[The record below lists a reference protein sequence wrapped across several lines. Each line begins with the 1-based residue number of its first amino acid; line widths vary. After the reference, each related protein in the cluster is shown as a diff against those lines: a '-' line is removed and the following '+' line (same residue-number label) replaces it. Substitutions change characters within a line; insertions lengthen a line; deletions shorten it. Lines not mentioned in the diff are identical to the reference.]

1 MGTLQNWPRQVN
13 TSPVEVLDIIK
24 ANIRVLAD
32 ALSVEFA
39 TESTVLVFEQA
50 VGETRSWSVAVN
62 GVTVPAVNGVAEVI
76 VERDTEVDYQI
87 LVEGGADVSGSLIAM
102 GPNLGIQLER
112 FEPVGSEYTVT
123 ITSTTPGAV
132 VMINGVEGTTLTV
145 DAGSTVTWEVSA
157 GDDWVAQSGTIESIS
172 ANYTQAVTLVTAWS
186 YEVPQVS
193 LSYGSAVPVTGGTVS
208 PTLSYTQVAHNVNT
222 GDSTITTGG
231 VVAYTISQQAAAT
244 VAQSGDV
251 TFVSAGTAI
260 ETAPATATV
269 TVTVALNGQTGR
281 ASAPVSRVANTI
293 QSVALSASATEV
305 TPVFSGA
312 VAAGGGSGS
321 YHIIGT
327 LLSGAVV
334 SVPGLSVLSVESW
347 ASFAD
352 GTYTISSR
360 GTEVGEERTSA
371 LSISVAASQSQA
383 EVSWSGEVSQEANA
397 AIYAAPV
404 VSAFAYG
411 EVPAAGGTAA
421 PSALVYSQAVSYTSG
436 ASGEA
441 ITGDL
446 ASPAAGVAITYSA
459 ESHPINTN
467 SGEFSVVGLGTVV
480 TEVEVIDTVSV
491 TVALNG
497 ESGEASA
504 EVSQAANT
512 VSYSEPVVSLSY
524 ADIIPASG
532 GSASPTLSYVQ
543 TATYASGD
551 SSEISE
557 GGSVTY
563 AGSVVD
569 SETGDVSAASLETTE
584 SEQATVDTVTAT
596 VALNGKSGSSAA
608 VPVYQAANVA
618 TYGASVVVSGFAYSS
633 SVSAAGGS
641 VSPDAGLSYSL
652 AVSYTSGSSSEI
664 TTGGSISYAA
674 DSLSWGSVDPS
685 TGAVTASSRGTEVGD
700 ASTGSVIV
708 TVSIPGVGSA
718 GSISGSAEAA
728 VTQEAN
734 AATYASPVVS
744 LAYSTDIPAS
754 GGVAEP
760 TLSYVQSVT
769 YTSGDSAEVSSG
781 GAVTYAGGS
790 VDASSGEVTG
800 SDLGTTEQAR
810 TVVDT
815 VTATVVLNGQSGS
828 SAGVPVYQAANVAT
842 YGDSVEVSGF
852 AYPASAISAAGG
864 SASPEAGLAY
874 SLSVSYTSGASST
887 ITSGGTISYSSS
899 IDWGEL
905 DSETGEVTASSRGTE
920 VGDVNTAQVAVQVSV
935 PAGDGSVS
943 GSAEA
948 TVTQEANTAVYAAPV
963 VSLSYASDIPAN
975 GGSVDPTL
983 SYTQEVT
990 YTSGETSDITSGG
1003 EVTYSGTSVNTSTG
1017 AVTGADLST
1026 TVQERSVVDTVTASV
1041 SLNGQAGTSS
1051 AVEVYQAAN
1060 VASYGESVVISGFA
1074 YPSSAIAAAGGSQ
1087 SPEGGMTYS
1096 LSVSYTSGASSSI
1109 TEGGSVSYTSPI
1121 DWGSVDPESGEV
1133 TAASRGTTAGEAN
1146 TAQVTAT
1153 VTISGVGSDG
1163 SISGSAEA
1171 AVTQEANTASYGV
1184 PVLVKGS
1191 YEEFPAEGATK
1202 TPSETTY
1209 TQQVTYTSGSTDEVS
1224 SGATITYNMDSTA
1237 GFTLDSTET
1246 GQLTAAAQEPGQPT
1260 RSANVTVTVSVNGQ
1274 SASDTIVASQAAGA
1288 AAA

>member
-1 MGTLQNWPRQVN
+1 MSTLQNWPRQVN

-87 LVEGGADVSGSLIAM
+87 LVEDGADVSGSLIAM

-132 VMINGVEGTTLTV
+132 VMINGVEGTSLTV

-157 GDDWVAQSGTIESIS
+157 GNDWVAQSGTIESIS

-193 LSYGSAVPVTGGTVS
+193 LSYAATAPVTGGTVS

-222 GDSTITTGG
+222 GDSTITSGG
-231 VVAYTISQQAAAT
+231 VVTYFISQQPAAS
-244 VAQSGDV
+244 VAQSGVV
-251 TFVSAGTAI
+251 TFASAGTAV

-269 TVTVALNGQTGR
+269 TVTVALNGQTGH
-281 ASAPVSRVANTI
+281 ATAPVSRVANTI
-293 QSVALSASATEV
+293 QSVALSASDTAV
-305 TPVFSGA
+305 TPVFSGEVPA
-312 VAAGGGSGS
+312 SGASGS
-321 YHIIGT
+321 YFVIGT

-334 SVPGLSVLSVESW
+334 SLPSVSVLSVESW
-347 ASFAD
+347 ATFTGGS
-352 GTYTISSR
+352 YTISSR
-360 GTEVGEERTSA
+360 GTEVGEARTSA
-371 LSISVAASQSQA
+371 LSITIAASGSQA
-383 EVSWSGEVSQEANA
+383 EVSWSGEVSQAANA
-397 AIYAAPV
+397 AIYAKPV

-411 EVPAAGGTAA
+411 EVPAAGGTAS
-421 PSALVYSQAVSYTSG
+421 PSALAYSQAVSYTSG
-436 ASGEA
+436 ASGET

-446 ASPAAGVAITYSA
+446 ASPAAGVDITYSA

-467 SGEFSVVGLGTVV
+467 SGEFSVDGLGTVV

-532 GSASPTLSYVQ
+532 GSVSPTLSYAQ

-563 AGSVVD
+563 AGSVVN
-569 SETGDVSAASLETTE
+569 SETGAVSAASLETTE
-584 SEQATVDTVTAT
+584 SEQAT
-596 VALNGKSGSSAA
+596 
-608 VPVYQAANVA
+608 
-618 TYGASVVVSGFAYSS
+618 
-633 SVSAAGGS
+633 
-641 VSPDAGLSYSL
+641 
-652 AVSYTSGSSSEI
+652 
-664 TTGGSISYAA
+664 
-674 DSLSWGSVDPS
+674 
-685 TGAVTASSRGTEVGD
+685 
-700 ASTGSVIV
+700 
-708 TVSIPGVGSA
+708 
-718 GSISGSAEAA
+718 
-728 VTQEAN
+728 
-734 AATYASPVVS
+734 
-744 LAYSTDIPAS
+744 
-754 GGVAEP
+754 
-760 TLSYVQSVT
+760 
-769 YTSGDSAEVSSG
+769 
-781 GAVTYAGGS
+781 
-790 VDASSGEVTG
+790 
-800 SDLGTTEQAR
+800 
-810 TVVDT
+810 VDT

-864 SASPEAGLAY
+864 SASPEAGLTY

-887 ITSGGTISYSSS
+887 ITSGGAISYSSS

-920 VGDVNTAQVAVQVSV
+920 VGDVNTAQVTVQVSV
-935 PAGDGSVS
+935 PAGDDSVS

-948 TVTQEANTAVYAAPV
+948 TVTQEANAAVYAAPV

-1017 AVTGADLST
+1017 AVTGVDLST
-1026 TVQERSVVDTVTASV
+1026 TAQERSVVDTVTATV
-1041 SLNGQAGTSS
+1041 VLNGQSGVSS
-1051 AVEVYQAAN
+1051 AIAVYQAAN
-1060 VASYGESVVISGFA
+1060 VATYGESVVISGFT
-1074 YPSSAIAAAGGSQ
+1074 YPSSAISAAGGSA

-1096 LSVSYTSGASSSI
+1096 LSVSYTSGASSSV
-1109 TEGGSVSYTSPI
+1109 TTGGVISYASSI
-1121 DWGSVDPESGEV
+1121 DWGSIDSESGEV

-1171 AVTQEANTASYGV
+1171 TVTQEANTASYGV

-1209 TQQVTYTSGSTDEVS
+1209 TQQVTYTSGSTNEVS

-1237 GFTLDSTET
+1237 GFTLDNTET

>member
-39 TESTVLVFEQA
+39 SESTVLVFEQA

-87 LVEGGADVSGSLIAM
+87 LVEDGADVSGSLIAM

-112 FEPVGSEYTVT
+112 FEPVSSEYTVT

-172 ANYTQAVTLVTAWS
+172 ENYTQAVTLVTAWS

-193 LSYGSAVPVTGGTVS
+193 LSYAATAPVTGGTVS

-231 VVAYTISQQAAAT
+231 VVTYTISQQAAAT
-244 VAQSGDV
+244 VAQSGVV
-251 TFVSAGTAI
+251 TFASAGTAI

-281 ASAPVSRVANTI
+281 ATAPVSRVANTI

-312 VAAGGGSGS
+312 VPAGGDSGS

-334 SVPGLSVLSVESW
+334 SVPGLSVSSVESW

-397 AIYAAPV
+397 AIYAVPV

-446 ASPAAGVAITYSA
+446 ASPAAGVDITYSA

-467 SGEFSVVGLGTVV
+467 SGEFSVDGLGTVV
-480 TEVEVIDTVSV
+480 TEVKVIDTVSV

-532 GSASPTLSYVQ
+532 GSVSPTLSYTQ

-563 AGSVVD
+563 AGSVVN
-569 SETGDVSAASLETTE
+569 SESGDVSAASLETTE
-584 SEQATVDTVTAT
+584 SEQAT
-596 VALNGKSGSSAA
+596 
-608 VPVYQAANVA
+608 
-618 TYGASVVVSGFAYSS
+618 
-633 SVSAAGGS
+633 
-641 VSPDAGLSYSL
+641 
-652 AVSYTSGSSSEI
+652 I
-664 TTGGSISYAA
+664 
-674 DSLSWGSVDPS
+674 
-685 TGAVTASSRGTEVGD
+685 
-700 ASTGSVIV
+700 
-708 TVSIPGVGSA
+708 
-718 GSISGSAEAA
+718 
-728 VTQEAN
+728 
-734 AATYASPVVS
+734 
-744 LAYSTDIPAS
+744 
-754 GGVAEP
+754 
-760 TLSYVQSVT
+760 
-769 YTSGDSAEVSSG
+769 
-781 GAVTYAGGS
+781 
-790 VDASSGEVTG
+790 
-800 SDLGTTEQAR
+800 
-810 TVVDT
+810 DT

-828 SAGVPVYQAANVAT
+828 SAGVPVYQAANVAL

-852 AYPASAISAAGG
+852 VYPASAIPAAGG
-864 SASPEAGLAY
+864 STSPEAGLTY

-887 ITSGGTISYSSS
+887 ITSGGTISYSSP

-905 DSETGEVTASSRGTE
+905 DSESGEVTAASRGTE
-920 VGDVNTAQVAVQVSV
+920 VGDANTAQVTVQVSV

-948 TVTQEANTAVYAAPV
+948 TVTQEANAAVYADPV
-963 VSLSYASDIPAN
+963 VSLSYASEIPAN
-975 GGSVDPTL
+975 GGSVNPTL
-983 SYTQEVT
+983 SYTQKVT

-1003 EVTYSGTSVNTSTG
+1003 VVSYSGTSVDTSSG

-1026 TVQERSVVDTVTASV
+1026 TAKERSVVDTVTASV
-1041 SLNGQAGTSS
+1041 SLNGKTGASS

-1060 VASYGESVVISGFA
+1060 VATYGESVVISGFA
-1074 YPSSAIAAAGGSQ
+1074 YPSSAIAAAGGSA

-1096 LSVSYTSGASSSI
+1096 LSVSYTSGASDSI

-1133 TAASRGTTAGEAN
+1133 TAASRGTEVGVAN

-1171 AVTQEANTASYGV
+1171 TVTQEANTASYEV
-1184 PVLVKGS
+1184 PVIVKGS

-1202 TPSETTY
+1202 TPSATAY
-1209 TQQVTYTSGSTDEVS
+1209 TQQATYTSGFTEDVT

-1237 GFTLDSTET
+1237 GFTLDNTET
-1246 GQLTAAAQEPGQPT
+1246 GQLTAAAQEPGQPP

-1288 AAA
+1288 AAE

>member
-87 LVEGGADVSGSLIAM
+87 LVEDGADVSGSLVAM

-123 ITSTTPGAV
+123 ITSTTPGAI
-132 VMINGVEGTTLTV
+132 VMINGVEGTALTV

-186 YEVPQVS
+186 YEVPQVN
-193 LSYGSAVPVTGGTVS
+193 LSYAATAPVTGGTVS

-231 VVAYTISQQAAAT
+231 VVTYTISQQAAAT

-251 TFVSAGTAI
+251 TFVSAGTTV

-281 ASAPVSRVANTI
+281 ATASVSRVANTI

-305 TPVFSGA
+305 TPVFSG
-312 VAAGGGSGS
+312 VVPAGGATGS

-334 SVPGLSVLSVESW
+334 SVPGLSVSSVESW

-360 GTEVGEERTSA
+360 GTEVGAERMSA
-371 LSISVAASQSQA
+371 LSISVAASQAQA

-404 VSAFAYG
+404 VSAFTYA
-411 EVPAAGGTAA
+411 EVPAAGGTAT
-421 PSALVYSQAVSYTSG
+421 PSALSYSQAVSYTSG

-446 ASPAAGVAITYSA
+446 TSPAAGVDITYSA

-467 SGEFSVVGLGTVV
+467 SGEFSVAGLGTVV
-480 TEVEVIDTVSV
+480 TEVKVIDTVSV
-491 TVALNG
+491 TITLNG
-497 ESGEASA
+497 ATGEASA

-524 ADIIPASG
+524 ADILPASG
-532 GSASPTLSYVQ
+532 GSVSPTLSYTQ

-563 AGSVVD
+563 AGSVVNA
-569 SETGDVSAASLETTE
+569 ETGDVSAASLETTE
-584 SEQATVDTVTAT
+584 SEQAT
-596 VALNGKSGSSAA
+596 
-608 VPVYQAANVA
+608 
-618 TYGASVVVSGFAYSS
+618 
-633 SVSAAGGS
+633 
-641 VSPDAGLSYSL
+641 
-652 AVSYTSGSSSEI
+652 I
-664 TTGGSISYAA
+664 
-674 DSLSWGSVDPS
+674 
-685 TGAVTASSRGTEVGD
+685 
-700 ASTGSVIV
+700 
-708 TVSIPGVGSA
+708 
-718 GSISGSAEAA
+718 
-728 VTQEAN
+728 
-734 AATYASPVVS
+734 
-744 LAYSTDIPAS
+744 
-754 GGVAEP
+754 
-760 TLSYVQSVT
+760 
-769 YTSGDSAEVSSG
+769 
-781 GAVTYAGGS
+781 
-790 VDASSGEVTG
+790 
-800 SDLGTTEQAR
+800 
-810 TVVDT
+810 DT

-864 SASPEAGLAY
+864 SASPEAGLTY

-887 ITSGGTISYSSS
+887 ITSGGTVSYSSP

-905 DSETGEVTASSRGTE
+905 DQESGEVTAASRGTE
-920 VGDVNTAQVAVQVSV
+920 VGDAHTAQVTVQVSV

-948 TVTQEANTAVYAAPV
+948 TVTQEANAAVYADPV

-1003 EVTYSGTSVNTSTG
+1003 EVTYSGTKVNSSTG
-1017 AVTGADLST
+1017 AVTGDDLSST
-1026 TVQERSVVDTVTASV
+1026 EQERSVIDTVTATV
-1041 SLNGQAGTSS
+1041 VLNGKTGVSS
-1051 AVEVYQAAN
+1051 ATAVYQAAN

-1074 YPSSAIAAAGGSQ
+1074 YPSSAISAAGGSA

-1096 LSVSYTSGASSSI
+1096 LSVTYTSGASSSV
-1109 TEGGSVSYTSPI
+1109 TTGGVISYASAI
-1121 DWGSVDPESGEV
+1121 DWGSIDSESGEI

-1171 AVTQEANTASYGV
+1171 TVTQEANTASYGV

-1202 TPSETTY
+1202 TPSATTY
-1209 TQQVTYTSGSTDEVS
+1209 TQEVTYTSGSTEEVT

-1246 GQLTAAAQEPGQPT
+1246 GQLTAAAQEQGQPT

>member
-1 MGTLQNWPRQVN
+1 M
-13 TSPVEVLDIIK
+13 EVLDIIK

-157 GDDWVAQSGTIESIS
+157 GDDWVTQSGTIESIS
-172 ANYTQAVTLVTAWS
+172 ENYTQAVTLVTAWS

-193 LSYGSAVPVTGGTVS
+193 LSYGSTAPVTGGTVS

-281 ASAPVSRVANTI
+281 ATAPVSRVANTI

-305 TPVFSGA
+305 TPVFSG
-312 VAAGGGSGS
+312 VVPAGGDTGS

-360 GTEVGEERTSA
+360 GTEVGAERTSA

-397 AIYAAPV
+397 AV
-404 VSAFAYG
+404 
-411 EVPAAGGTAA
+411 
-421 PSALVYSQAVSYTSG
+421 
-436 ASGEA
+436 
-441 ITGDL
+441 
-446 ASPAAGVAITYSA
+446 
-459 ESHPINTN
+459 
-467 SGEFSVVGLGTVV
+467 
-480 TEVEVIDTVSV
+480 
-491 TVALNG
+491 
-497 ESGEASA
+497 
-504 EVSQAANT
+504 
-512 VSYSEPVVSLSY
+512 Y
-524 ADIIPASG
+524 AD
-532 GSASPTLSYVQ
+532 
-543 TATYASGD
+543 
-551 SSEISE
+551 
-557 GGSVTY
+557 
-563 AGSVVD
+563 
-569 SETGDVSAASLETTE
+569 
-584 SEQATVDTVTAT
+584 
-596 VALNGKSGSSAA
+596 
-608 VPVYQAANVA
+608 
-618 TYGASVVVSGFAYSS
+618 
-633 SVSAAGGS
+633 
-641 VSPDAGLSYSL
+641 
-652 AVSYTSGSSSEI
+652 
-664 TTGGSISYAA
+664 
-674 DSLSWGSVDPS
+674 
-685 TGAVTASSRGTEVGD
+685 
-700 ASTGSVIV
+700 
-708 TVSIPGVGSA
+708 
-718 GSISGSAEAA
+718 
-728 VTQEAN
+728 
-734 AATYASPVVS
+734 
-744 LAYSTDIPAS
+744 
-754 GGVAEP
+754 
-760 TLSYVQSVT
+760 
-769 YTSGDSAEVSSG
+769 
-781 GAVTYAGGS
+781 
-790 VDASSGEVTG
+790 
-800 SDLGTTEQAR
+800 
-810 TVVDT
+810 
-815 VTATVVLNGQSGS
+815 
-828 SAGVPVYQAANVAT
+828 
-842 YGDSVEVSGF
+842 
-852 AYPASAISAAGG
+852 
-864 SASPEAGLAY
+864 
-874 SLSVSYTSGASST
+874 
-887 ITSGGTISYSSS
+887 
-899 IDWGEL
+899 
-905 DSETGEVTASSRGTE
+905 
-920 VGDVNTAQVAVQVSV
+920 
-935 PAGDGSVS
+935 
-943 GSAEA
+943 
-948 TVTQEANTAVYAAPV
+948 PV

-1003 EVTYSGTSVNTSTG
+1003 EVTYSGTKVNSSTG
-1017 AVTGADLST
+1017 AVTGDDLST
-1026 TVQERSVVDTVTASV
+1026 TEQERSVIDTVTATV
-1041 SLNGQAGTSS
+1041 VLNGKTGASS
-1051 AVEVYQAAN
+1051 ATEVYQAAN
-1060 VASYGESVVISGFA
+1060 VATYGESVVISGFA
-1074 YPSSAIAAAGGSQ
+1074 YPSSAISAAGGSQ

-1109 TEGGSVSYTSPI
+1109 TEGGTVSYTSPI

-1171 AVTQEANTASYGV
+1171 TVTQEANTASYAV
-1184 PVLVKGS
+1184 PVIVKGS

-1202 TPSETTY
+1202 TPSATTY
-1209 TQQVTYTSGSTDEVS
+1209 TQQVTYTSGSTEEVT
-1224 SGATITYNMDSTA
+1224 SGATITYSMDSTA

-1246 GQLTAAAQEPGQPT
+1246 GQLTAAAQLQGQPT
-1260 RSANVTVTVSVNGQ
+1260 RSANVKVTVSVNEQ

-1288 AAA
+1288 AAE

>member
-1 MGTLQNWPRQVN
+1 MGTLRNWPRQVN
-13 TSPVEVLDIIK
+13 TSPTEVLDIIK
-24 ANIRVLAD
+24 ANIRTLAD
-32 ALSVEFA
+32 ALSVQFS
-39 TESTVLVFEQA
+39 TESTVLVFEQS
-50 VGETRSWSVAVN
+50 VGETYPWSVAVN
-62 GVTVPAVNGVAEVI
+62 GVVHQAVNGVAEVL
-76 VERDTEVDYQI
+76 VERDTEVAYQI
-87 LVEGGADVSGSLIAM
+87 MVSGGSDISGTVLAS
-102 GPNLGIQLER
+102 GPNLGIKLPR
-112 FEPVGSEYTVT
+112 FTGVSSEYVVT

-132 VMINGVEGTTLTV
+132 VTINGVETTTATV

-157 GDDWVAQSGTIESIS
+157 GDDWVSQSGTIESIS
-172 ANYTQAVTLVTAWS
+172 ENHTQAVTLVTAWS

-193 LSYGSAVPVTGGTVS
+193 LSYGTTAPVTGGTVS

-231 VVAYTISQQAAAT
+231 NVTYTISQQAAAS

-281 ASAPVSRVANTI
+281 ASASVSRVANTI

-312 VAAGGGSGS
+312 VPAGGASGS

-334 SVPGLSVLSVESW
+334 SVPGLSVSSVESW

-404 VSAFAYG
+404 VSAFAYA
-411 EVPAAGGTAA
+411 EVPAAGGTAS
-421 PSALVYSQAVSYTSG
+421 PSALAYSQAVSYTSG

-446 ASPAAGVAITYSA
+446 ASPAAGVDITYSA

-467 SGEFSVVGLGTVV
+467 SGEFSVAGLGTVV

-532 GSASPTLSYVQ
+532 GSVSPTLSYTQ

-557 GGSVTY
+557 GGSETY
-563 AGSVVD
+563 AGSVVN

-584 SEQATVDTVTAT
+584 SEQAT
-596 VALNGKSGSSAA
+596 
-608 VPVYQAANVA
+608 
-618 TYGASVVVSGFAYSS
+618 
-633 SVSAAGGS
+633 
-641 VSPDAGLSYSL
+641 
-652 AVSYTSGSSSEI
+652 
-664 TTGGSISYAA
+664 
-674 DSLSWGSVDPS
+674 
-685 TGAVTASSRGTEVGD
+685 
-700 ASTGSVIV
+700 
-708 TVSIPGVGSA
+708 
-718 GSISGSAEAA
+718 
-728 VTQEAN
+728 
-734 AATYASPVVS
+734 
-744 LAYSTDIPAS
+744 
-754 GGVAEP
+754 
-760 TLSYVQSVT
+760 
-769 YTSGDSAEVSSG
+769 
-781 GAVTYAGGS
+781 
-790 VDASSGEVTG
+790 
-800 SDLGTTEQAR
+800 
-810 TVVDT
+810 VDT

-842 YGDSVEVSGF
+842 YGDSVEVTGF
-852 AYPASAISAAGG
+852 AYPASAILAAGG
-864 SASPEAGLAY
+864 SVSPEAGLAY

-899 IDWGEL
+899 
-905 DSETGEVTASSRGTE
+905 
-920 VGDVNTAQVAVQVSV
+920 
-935 PAGDGSVS
+935 
-943 GSAEA
+943 
-948 TVTQEANTAVYAAPV
+948 
-963 VSLSYASDIPAN
+963 
-975 GGSVDPTL
+975 
-983 SYTQEVT
+983 
-990 YTSGETSDITSGG
+990 
-1003 EVTYSGTSVNTSTG
+1003 
-1017 AVTGADLST
+1017 
-1026 TVQERSVVDTVTASV
+1026 
-1041 SLNGQAGTSS
+1041 
-1051 AVEVYQAAN
+1051 
-1060 VASYGESVVISGFA
+1060 
-1074 YPSSAIAAAGGSQ
+1074 
-1087 SPEGGMTYS
+1087 
-1096 LSVSYTSGASSSI
+1096 
-1109 TEGGSVSYTSPI
+1109 I

-1171 AVTQEANTASYGV
+1171 TVTQEANTASYGV

-1209 TQQVTYTSGSTDEVS
+1209 TQQVTYTSGSTEEVT
-1224 SGATITYNMDSTA
+1224 SGATITYSMDSTA

-1246 GQLTAAAQEPGQPT
+1246 GQLTAAAQEQGQPT
-1260 RSANVTVTVSVNGQ
+1260 RSANVTVTVAVNGQ

>member
-62 GVTVPAVNGVAEVI
+62 GVTIPAVNGVAEVI

-87 LVEGGADVSGSLIAM
+87 LVEDGADVSGSLIAM

-112 FEPVGSEYTVT
+112 FEPVDSEYTVT

-157 GDDWVAQSGTIESIS
+157 GNDWVAQSGTIESIS
-172 ANYTQAVTLVTAWS
+172 ANHTQSVTLVTAWS

-193 LSYGSAVPVTGGTVS
+193 LSYAATAPVTGGMVS

-222 GDSTITTGG
+222 GDSTITSGG
-231 VVAYTISQQAAAT
+231 VVTYFISQQPAAS
-244 VAQSGDV
+244 VAQSGVV
-251 TFVSAGTAI
+251 TFASAGTTV
-260 ETAPATATV
+260 ESAPATATV

-281 ASAPVSRVANTI
+281 ATAPVSRVANTI
-293 QSVALSASATEV
+293 QSVALSASDTAV
-305 TPVFSGA
+305 TPVFSGEVPA
-312 VAAGGGSGS
+312 SGASGS
-321 YHIIGT
+321 YFVIGT

-334 SVPGLSVLSVESW
+334 SLPSVSVSSVESW
-347 ASFAD
+347 ATFTGGS
-352 GTYTISSR
+352 YTISSR
-360 GTEVGEERTSA
+360 GTEVGEARASA
-371 LSISVAASQSQA
+371 LSITIAASGLQT

-404 VSAFAYG
+404 VSAFTYA
-411 EVPAAGGTAA
+411 EVPAAGGTAS
-421 PSALVYSQAVSYTSG
+421 PSALAYSQAVSYTSG

-446 ASPAAGVAITYSA
+446 ASPAAGVDITYSA

-491 TVALNG
+491 TVDLNG

-532 GSASPTLSYVQ
+532 GSVSPTLSYTQ

-563 AGSVVD
+563 AGSVVN

-584 SEQATVDTVTAT
+584 SEQAT
-596 VALNGKSGSSAA
+596 
-608 VPVYQAANVA
+608 
-618 TYGASVVVSGFAYSS
+618 
-633 SVSAAGGS
+633 
-641 VSPDAGLSYSL
+641 
-652 AVSYTSGSSSEI
+652 I
-664 TTGGSISYAA
+664 
-674 DSLSWGSVDPS
+674 
-685 TGAVTASSRGTEVGD
+685 
-700 ASTGSVIV
+700 
-708 TVSIPGVGSA
+708 
-718 GSISGSAEAA
+718 
-728 VTQEAN
+728 
-734 AATYASPVVS
+734 
-744 LAYSTDIPAS
+744 
-754 GGVAEP
+754 
-760 TLSYVQSVT
+760 
-769 YTSGDSAEVSSG
+769 
-781 GAVTYAGGS
+781 
-790 VDASSGEVTG
+790 
-800 SDLGTTEQAR
+800 
-810 TVVDT
+810 DT

-864 SASPEAGLAY
+864 SASPEAGLTY

-899 IDWGEL
+899 IDWGSI
-905 DSETGEVTASSRGTE
+905 DS
-920 VGDVNTAQVAVQVSV
+920 
-935 PAGDGSVS
+935 
-943 GSAEA
+943 
-948 TVTQEANTAVYAAPV
+948 
-963 VSLSYASDIPAN
+963 
-975 GGSVDPTL
+975 
-983 SYTQEVT
+983 
-990 YTSGETSDITSGG
+990 
-1003 EVTYSGTSVNTSTG
+1003 
-1017 AVTGADLST
+1017 
-1026 TVQERSVVDTVTASV
+1026 
-1041 SLNGQAGTSS
+1041 
-1051 AVEVYQAAN
+1051 
-1060 VASYGESVVISGFA
+1060 
-1074 YPSSAIAAAGGSQ
+1074 
-1087 SPEGGMTYS
+1087 
-1096 LSVSYTSGASSSI
+1096 
-1109 TEGGSVSYTSPI
+1109 
-1121 DWGSVDPESGEV
+1121 ESGEV
-1133 TAASRGTTAGEAN
+1133 TAASRGTTAGVAN

-1171 AVTQEANTASYGV
+1171 TVTQEANTASYGV
-1184 PVLVKGS
+1184 PVIVKGS

-1202 TPSETTY
+1202 TPSATTY
-1209 TQQVTYTSGSTDEVS
+1209 TQQVTYTSGSTEEVT
-1224 SGATITYNMDSTA
+1224 SGATITYSMDSTA
-1237 GFTLDSTET
+1237 GFTLDSAET
-1246 GQLTAAAQEPGQPT
+1246 GQVTAAAQDPGQPT

>member
-87 LVEGGADVSGSLIAM
+87 LVEDGADVSGSLIAM

-157 GDDWVAQSGTIESIS
+157 GNDWVAQSGTIESIS
-172 ANYTQAVTLVTAWS
+172 ANYTQEVTLVTAWS

-193 LSYGSAVPVTGGTVS
+193 LSYAATAPVTGGAVS

-222 GDSTITTGG
+222 GDSTITSGG
-231 VVAYTISQQAAAT
+231 VVTYTISQQAAAS
-244 VAQSGDV
+244 VAQSGVV
-251 TFVSAGTAI
+251 TFASAGTTV

-281 ASAPVSRVANTI
+281 ATAPVSRVANTI
-293 QSVALSASATEV
+293 QSVALSASDTAV
-305 TPVFSGA
+305 TPVFSGEVPA
-312 VAAGGGSGS
+312 SGASGS
-321 YHIIGT
+321 YFVIGT

-334 SVPGLSVLSVESW
+334 SLPSVSVSSVESW
-347 ASFAD
+347 ATFTGGS
-352 GTYTISSR
+352 YTISSR
-360 GTEVGEERTSA
+360 GTEVGEARTSA
-371 LSISVAASQSQA
+371 LSITIAASGSQA
-383 EVSWSGEVSQEANA
+383 EVSWSGEVSQAANA
-397 AIYAAPV
+397 AIYAKPV

-421 PSALVYSQAVSYTSG
+421 PSELVYSQAVSYTSG

-446 ASPAAGVAITYSA
+446 ASPAAGVDITYSA

-497 ESGEASA
+497 VSGEASA

-524 ADIIPASG
+524 ADIIPAAG
-532 GSASPTLSYVQ
+532 GSVSPTLSYTQ
-543 TATYASGD
+543 TATYTSGD

-563 AGSVVD
+563 AGSVVN

-584 SEQATVDTVTAT
+584 SEQKT
-596 VALNGKSGSSAA
+596 
-608 VPVYQAANVA
+608 
-618 TYGASVVVSGFAYSS
+618 
-633 SVSAAGGS
+633 
-641 VSPDAGLSYSL
+641 
-652 AVSYTSGSSSEI
+652 
-664 TTGGSISYAA
+664 
-674 DSLSWGSVDPS
+674 
-685 TGAVTASSRGTEVGD
+685 
-700 ASTGSVIV
+700 
-708 TVSIPGVGSA
+708 
-718 GSISGSAEAA
+718 
-728 VTQEAN
+728 
-734 AATYASPVVS
+734 
-744 LAYSTDIPAS
+744 
-754 GGVAEP
+754 
-760 TLSYVQSVT
+760 
-769 YTSGDSAEVSSG
+769 
-781 GAVTYAGGS
+781 
-790 VDASSGEVTG
+790 
-800 SDLGTTEQAR
+800 
-810 TVVDT
+810 VDT

-864 SASPEAGLAY
+864 SVSPEAGLTY

-887 ITSGGTISYSSS
+887 ITSGGTISYSSP

-905 DSETGEVTASSRGTE
+905 DSESGEVTAASRGAE
-920 VGDVNTAQVAVQVSV
+920 VGEANTAQVTVQVSV

-948 TVTQEANTAVYAAPV
+948 TVTQEANAAVYADPV

-975 GGSVDPTL
+975 GGSVNPTL

-1003 EVTYSGTSVNTSTG
+1003 EVSYSGTSVDPSSG

-1026 TVQERSVVDTVTASV
+1026 TAKERSVVDTVTASV
-1041 SLNGQAGTSS
+1041 SLNGKAGTSS

-1060 VASYGESVVISGFA
+1060 VATYGESVVISGFA

-1109 TEGGSVSYTSPI
+1109 TEGGSVSYASSI
-1121 DWGSVDPESGEV
+1121 DWGSIDSESGEV
-1133 TAASRGTTAGEAN
+1133 TAASRGTTAGVAN

-1153 VTISGVGSDG
+1153 VTIPGVGSDG

-1171 AVTQEANTASYGV
+1171 TVTQEANTASYGV
-1184 PVLVKGS
+1184 PVIVKGS

-1202 TPSETTY
+1202 TPSATTY
-1209 TQQVTYTSGSTDEVS
+1209 TQQVTYTSGSTEEVS

-1260 RSANVTVTVSVNGQ
+1260 RSANVTVTVSVNGR

-1288 AAA
+1288 AAE

>member
-1 MGTLQNWPRQVN
+1 M
-13 TSPVEVLDIIK
+13 EVLDIIK

-39 TESTVLVFEQA
+39 SESTVLVFEQA
-50 VGETRSWSVAVN
+50 VGETRSWSVAVD
-62 GVTVPAVNGVAEVI
+62 GVTIPAVNGVAEVI

-112 FEPVGSEYTVT
+112 FEPVDSEYTVT

-132 VMINGVEGTTLTV
+132 VMINGVAGTTLTV

-186 YEVPQVS
+186 YEVPQVN
-193 LSYGSAVPVTGGTVS
+193 LSYAATAPVTGGTVS

-231 VVAYTISQQAAAT
+231 VVTYTISQQAAAT

-269 TVTVALNGQTGR
+269 TATVTLNGQTGR
-281 ASAPVSRVANTI
+281 ATASVSRVANTI

-305 TPVFSGA
+305 TPVFSG
-312 VAAGGGSGS
+312 VVPAGGATGS

-334 SVPGLSVLSVESW
+334 SVPGLSVSSVESW

-360 GTEVGEERTSA
+360 GTEVGGERTSA
-371 LSISVAASQSQA
+371 LSISVAASQAQAQA

-404 VSAFAYG
+404 VSAFTYA
-411 EVPAAGGTAA
+411 EVPAAGGTAT
-421 PSALVYSQAVSYTSG
+421 PSALAYSQAVSYTSG

-446 ASPAAGVAITYSA
+446 ASPAAGVDITYSA

-480 TEVEVIDTVSV
+480 TEVKVIDTVSV

-497 ESGEASA
+497 VSGEASA

-532 GSASPTLSYVQ
+532 GSVSPTLSYTQ

-563 AGSVVD
+563 AGSVVN

-584 SEQATVDTVTAT
+584 SEQKT
-596 VALNGKSGSSAA
+596 
-608 VPVYQAANVA
+608 
-618 TYGASVVVSGFAYSS
+618 
-633 SVSAAGGS
+633 
-641 VSPDAGLSYSL
+641 
-652 AVSYTSGSSSEI
+652 
-664 TTGGSISYAA
+664 
-674 DSLSWGSVDPS
+674 
-685 TGAVTASSRGTEVGD
+685 
-700 ASTGSVIV
+700 
-708 TVSIPGVGSA
+708 
-718 GSISGSAEAA
+718 
-728 VTQEAN
+728 
-734 AATYASPVVS
+734 
-744 LAYSTDIPAS
+744 
-754 GGVAEP
+754 
-760 TLSYVQSVT
+760 
-769 YTSGDSAEVSSG
+769 
-781 GAVTYAGGS
+781 
-790 VDASSGEVTG
+790 
-800 SDLGTTEQAR
+800 
-810 TVVDT
+810 VDT

-842 YGDSVEVSGF
+842 YGDSVEVTGF
-852 AYPASAISAAGG
+852 AYPASAIPAAGG
-864 SASPEAGLAY
+864 SASPEAGLTY

-887 ITSGGTISYSSS
+887 ITSGGTVSYSSP

-905 DSETGEVTASSRGTE
+905 DSESGEVTAASRGTE
-920 VGDVNTAQVAVQVSV
+920 VGDANTAQVTVQVSV

-948 TVTQEANTAVYAAPV
+948 TVTQEANAAVYADPV

-975 GGSVDPTL
+975 GGSVNPTL

-1003 EVTYSGTSVNTSTG
+1003 EVSYSGTSVDPSSG

-1026 TVQERSVVDTVTASV
+1026 TAKERSVVDTVTASV
-1041 SLNGQAGTSS
+1041 SLNGKAGTSS

-1060 VASYGESVVISGFA
+1060 VATYGESVVISGFA

-1109 TEGGSVSYTSPI
+1109 TEGGVVSYASSI

-1171 AVTQEANTASYGV
+1171 TVTQEANTASYAV
-1184 PVLVKGS
+1184 PVIVKGS

-1202 TPSETTY
+1202 TPSATTY
-1209 TQQVTYTSGSTDEVS
+1209 TQQVTYASGSTEEVTG
-1224 SGATITYNMDSTA
+1224 GATITYSMDSTD

-1260 RSANVTVTVSVNGQ
+1260 RSVNVKVTVSVNGQ

-1288 AAA
+1288 AAE

>member
-13 TSPVEVLDIIK
+13 TSPVEVLDTIK

-102 GPNLGIQLER
+102 GSNLGIQLER

-193 LSYGSAVPVTGGTVS
+193 LSYAATAPVTGGTVS

-222 GDSTITTGG
+222 GDSTITSGG
-231 VVAYTISQQAAAT
+231 VVTYFISQQSAAS
-244 VAQSGDV
+244 VAQSGVV
-251 TFVSAGTAI
+251 TFASAGTTV
-260 ETAPATATV
+260 ESAPASATV
-269 TVTVALNGQTGR
+269 TVSVALNGQTGSTT
-281 ASAPVSRVANTI
+281 ATVSRVANTI
-293 QSVALSASATEV
+293 QSVALSASDTAV
-305 TPVFSGA
+305 TPVFSGEVPA
-312 VAAGGGSGS
+312 SGASSS
-321 YHIIGT
+321 YFVIGT

-334 SVPGLSVLSVESW
+334 SLPSVSVSSVESW
-347 ASFAD
+347 ATFTGGS
-352 GTYTISSR
+352 YTISSR
-360 GTEVGEERTSA
+360 GTEVGEARTSA
-371 LSISVAASQSQA
+371 LSITIAASGSQA
-383 EVSWSGEVSQEANA
+383 EVSWSGEVSQAANA

-404 VSAFAYG
+404 VSSFVYG
-411 EVPAAGGTAA
+411 EVPAAGGTAS
-421 PSALVYSQAVSYTSG
+421 PSALTYSQAVSYTSG

-446 ASPAAGVAITYSA
+446 ASPAAGVDITYSA

-532 GSASPTLSYVQ
+532 GSVSPTLSYMQ

-563 AGSVVD
+563 AGSVVS

-584 SEQATVDTVTAT
+584 SEQAT
-596 VALNGKSGSSAA
+596 
-608 VPVYQAANVA
+608 
-618 TYGASVVVSGFAYSS
+618 
-633 SVSAAGGS
+633 
-641 VSPDAGLSYSL
+641 
-652 AVSYTSGSSSEI
+652 
-664 TTGGSISYAA
+664 
-674 DSLSWGSVDPS
+674 
-685 TGAVTASSRGTEVGD
+685 
-700 ASTGSVIV
+700 
-708 TVSIPGVGSA
+708 
-718 GSISGSAEAA
+718 
-728 VTQEAN
+728 
-734 AATYASPVVS
+734 
-744 LAYSTDIPAS
+744 
-754 GGVAEP
+754 
-760 TLSYVQSVT
+760 
-769 YTSGDSAEVSSG
+769 
-781 GAVTYAGGS
+781 
-790 VDASSGEVTG
+790 
-800 SDLGTTEQAR
+800 
-810 TVVDT
+810 VDT

-864 SASPEAGLAY
+864 SASPEAGLTY

-905 DSETGEVTASSRGTE
+905 DSESGEVTAVSRGTE
-920 VGDVNTAQVAVQVSV
+920 VGDANTAQVTVRVSV

-948 TVTQEANTAVYAAPV
+948 TVTQEANAAVYADPV

-1003 EVTYSGTSVNTSTG
+1003 EVSYSGTKVNSSTG
-1017 AVTGADLST
+1017 AVTGDDLST
-1026 TVQERSVVDTVTASV
+1026 TEQERSMIDTVTATV
-1041 SLNGQAGTSS
+1041 VLNSKTGTSS

-1060 VASYGESVVISGFA
+1060 VATYGESVVISGFA
-1074 YPSSAIAAAGGSQ
+1074 YPSSAISAAGGSA

-1096 LSVSYTSGASSSI
+1096 LSVTYTSGASSSV
-1109 TEGGSVSYTSPI
+1109 TTGGVISYTSAI
-1121 DWGSVDPESGEV
+1121 GWGELDSESGEV
-1133 TAASRGTTAGEAN
+1133 TAASRGTEAGEAN

-1171 AVTQEANTASYGV
+1171 TVTQEANTATYASPVVSLAYSMDIPASGGVAEPTLSYVQSVTYTSGDSTEVSSGGAVTYAGGSVDASSGEVTGSNLGTMVQARTVVDTVTATVSLNGESGSSTAVPVYQESNAVTSYGT
-1184 PVLVKGS
+1184 PSITAGS

-1209 TQQVTYTSGSTDEVS
+1209 TQEVTYTSGSTEEVT
-1224 SGATITYNMDSTA
+1224 SGATITYSMDSTA

-1246 GQLTAAAQEPGQPT
+1246 GQVTAAAQEPGQPT